1 MKPLNLK
8 LNNFGP
14 FLNETISF
22 SQIENNELF
31 LISGKTGSG
40 KTMIFDAIVYSL
52 FGEASTKNRKE
63 GDLRSHFAS
72 GKEPMSVTY
81 EFKLNNQIFKIH
93 REAPFI
99 KEGNTTKTQA
109 KLDIYELI
117 DDVYELR
124 ESRVNAGNQF
134 ITQIMG
140 VNAEQFRQLFILPQG
155 EFKKFLQS
163 NSKEK
168 QSILR
173 TLFNS
178 ERFEEIQK
186 YLIESVKNEK
196 LQIENRY
203 NEIDYLWNELATF
216 EDDYLLKI
224 KNIESSQTEKILES
238 LPEFI
243 NHGKKILSSYK
254 ERKDMLDHEV
264 EKVTNE
270 YAFSKELNQNINSL
284 EEKKKSF
291 ELLKQNQDSI
301 DHLKVELKKIRESN
315 VLINYFKRQK
325 VVNKEIEEL
334 ETEITKSKSKEED
347 YETQINNV
355 EKTLKSLESEAPEV
369 NKANKY
375 LEQTYNFYNNL
386 DDYIKVFEQ
395 KPIYHEE
402 LNKLE
407 KKYSDSKEQK
417 ENLLNQAKGKSR
429 NYEIVD
435 QYIDEINKIKTL
447 IDDTERYL
455 KSEEQVRKIKQ
466 EQSENVRQIKDLKD
480 KYANLEHIISQVDAT
495 NIDLNNKE
503 TFVKEIQTALS
514 IGDTCP
520 VCGNEIHSLGEHIN
534 FDLIAQNKKHL
545 KELENSKISINE
557 NIIRLESK
565 NEELTKRKEDINF
578 KDQEIQDL
586 DELKSKLEEIENA
599 KRLQQKENKFL
610 ESINE
615 EEKNLNQNLHTFE
628 LDLNN
633 KKAQL
638 EQLDIKLNDFK
649 RNTQFESCTS
659 FKQYY
664 ENKKQETQTFN
675 ERKET
680 IKDQL
685 NELKNNLNIESTNV
699 KHYNQ
704 NLEARVEEENQLTIN
719 IKDEMNRNGFETY
732 EEIEEAIS
740 LSENKSNIEE
750 KINDYNKQY
759 QTYEIEISQLEK
771 LVDRRELTNLEDIET
786 HLKAKKQALE
796 QINSEVATIAY
807 KQEAN
812 IKNIDK
818 IEDLIN
824 TLNEELKEQKEIFLL
839 TEILSGKNSHKLT
852 LENYVLIYYLE
863 KIIFQANQRL
873 LTMSGNRY
881 QLIRREAISQGFSG
895 LEIDVFDFHS
905 NKSRHISSLS
915 GGETFQASL
924 ALALGL
930 SEIVQQESGGINL
943 ESMFV
948 DEGFGTL
955 DQETLETALDTLIN
969 LKSSGRMVGIIS
981 HVSELKQR
989 IPLILEVSTNQYQS
1003 QTRFKR
1009 N

>member
-1 MKPLNLK
+1 M
-8 LNNFGP
+8 
-14 FLNETISF
+14 
-22 SQIENNELF
+22 
-31 LISGKTGSG
+31 
-40 KTMIFDAIVYSL
+40 
-52 FGEASTKNRKE
+52 
-63 GDLRSHFAS
+63 
-72 GKEPMSVTY
+72 
-81 EFKLNNQIFKIH
+81 
-93 REAPFI
+93 
-99 KEGNTTKTQA
+99 
-109 KLDIYELI
+109 
-117 DDVYELR
+117 
-124 ESRVNAGNQF
+124 
-134 ITQIMG
+134 
-140 VNAEQFRQLFILPQG
+140 
-155 EFKKFLQS
+155 
-163 NSKEK
+163 
-168 QSILR
+168 
-173 TLFNS
+173 
-178 ERFEEIQK
+178 
-186 YLIESVKNEK
+186 
-196 LQIENRY
+196 
-203 NEIDYLWNELATF
+203 
-216 EDDYLLKI
+216 
-224 KNIESSQTEKILES
+224 
-238 LPEFI
+238 
-243 NHGKKILSSYK
+243 
-254 ERKDMLDHEV
+254 
-264 EKVTNE
+264 
-270 YAFSKELNQNINSL
+270 
-284 EEKKKSF
+284 
-291 ELLKQNQDSI
+291 
-301 DHLKVELKKIRESN
+301 
-315 VLINYFKRQK
+315 
-325 VVNKEIEEL
+325 
-334 ETEITKSKSKEED
+334 
-347 YETQINNV
+347 
-355 EKTLKSLESEAPEV
+355 
-369 NKANKY
+369 
-375 LEQTYNFYNNL
+375 
-386 DDYIKVFEQ
+386 
-395 KPIYHEE
+395 
-402 LNKLE
+402 
-407 KKYSDSKEQK
+407 
-417 ENLLNQAKGKSR
+417 
-429 NYEIVD
+429 
-435 QYIDEINKIKTL
+435 
-447 IDDTERYL
+447 
-455 KSEEQVRKIKQ
+455 
-466 EQSENVRQIKDLKD
+466 
-480 KYANLEHIISQVDAT
+480 
-495 NIDLNNKE
+495 
-503 TFVKEIQTALS
+503 
-514 IGDTCP
+514 
-520 VCGNEIHSLGEHIN
+520 
-534 FDLIAQNKKHL
+534 IAQNKKHL
-545 KELENSKISINE
+545 KELEDSKISINE

-565 NEELTKRKEDINF
+565 NEELTKREEDINF

-638 EQLDIKLNDFK
+638 EQIDIKLNDFK

-704 NLEARVEEENQLTIN
+704 NLEARVEEENQLIIN

-771 LVDRRELTNLEDIET
+771 LVDGRELTNLEDIET
-786 HLKAKKQALE
+786 HLKTKKQALE

-807 KQEAN
+807 MQEAN

-824 TLNEELKEQKEIFLL
+824 TLNEELKEHKEIFLL

-863 KIIFQANQRL
+863 KIIFKANQRL

>member
-14 FLNETISF
+14 FLNETINF

-63 GDLRSHFAS
+63 GDLRSHFAN

-81 EFKLNNQIFKIH
+81 EFKLNNQTFKIH

-109 KLDIYELI
+109 KLDIYELKN
-117 DDVYELR
+117 DVYELR

-134 ITQIMG
+134 ITKIMG

-186 YLIESVKNEK
+186 YLIESVKEEK

-203 NEIDYLWNELATF
+203 NEIDYLWNELNTF
-216 EDDYLLKI
+216 KDDYLFNLKG
-224 KNIESSQTEKILES
+224 IESSQTEKILEH
-238 LPEFI
+238 LPDFI
-243 NHGKKILSSYK
+243 KHGKNILTRYKKQKDKLNQEIEKIT
-254 ERKDMLDHEV
+254 D
-264 EKVTNE
+264 E
-270 YAFSKELNQNINSL
+270 YTFNKELNQNINSL
-284 EEKKKSF
+284 ETKKKSF
-291 ELLKQNQDSI
+291 ENLKQNQDSI
-301 DHLKVELKKIRESN
+301 DHLKIELKKIRESN

-325 VVNKEIEEL
+325 VVNREIEEL
-334 ETEITKSKSKEED
+334 EREITKSKSKEEE
-347 YETQINNV
+347 YKTQINNV
-355 EKTLKSLESEAPEV
+355 EKTLKSLESEEQEV
-369 NKANKY
+369 IKINEY
-375 LEQTYNFYNNL
+375 LEKTYNFYNNL
-386 DDYIKVFEQ
+386 DDYIKAFEQ
-395 KPIYHEE
+395 RPIIQEE

-407 KKYSDSKEQK
+407 KKYSESKEKK
-417 ENLLNQAKGKSR
+417 EKLLNQAKGKTR
-429 NYEIVD
+429 NYEIID
-435 QYIDEINKIKTL
+435 QYVDEINKFKNL

-455 KSEEQVRKIKQ
+455 EREEQVREIQQ
-466 EQSENVRQIKDLKD
+466 EQSKNEKQIQELKI
-480 KYANLEHIISQVDAT
+480 KYANIENIISRVDAT

-503 TFVKEIQTALS
+503 TFVKEIQMALS

-534 FDLIAQNKKHL
+534 FELIAENKKQL
-545 KELENSKISINE
+545 DELDKSKNSIKED
-557 NIIRLESK
+557 IIRLESK
-565 NEELTKRKEDINF
+565 NEALTNRKKEINF
-578 KDQEIQDL
+578 TEQEIHNI
-586 DELKSKLEEIENA
+586 DELKSKLQEIENA
-599 KRLQQKENKFL
+599 KSLQQKENQFL
-610 ESINE
+610 ESIYD
-615 EEKNLNQNLHTFE
+615 EEKKLNQNLHKSE
-628 LDLNN
+628 LDINN

-638 EQLDIKLNDFK
+638 EQLDTKLNDFEK
-649 RNTQFESCTS
+649 ITKFESCVS

-664 ENKKQETQTFN
+664 ENKKQEIQSFK

-685 NELKNNLNIESTNV
+685 LELKNNVNIESTNL
-699 KHYNQ
+699 KHYKQ
-704 NLEARVEEENQLTIN
+704 NLDARVEEDKQLTNN
-719 IKDEMNRNGFETY
+719 IKDEMYRNGFESY

-740 LSENKSNIEE
+740 LSEDKSNIEE
-750 KINDYNKQY
+750 KINDYNRQY

-771 LVDRRELTNLEDIET
+771 LVDGRGLTNLEDIET
-786 HLKAKKQALE
+786 QLRTKNQELD

-807 KQEAN
+807 KHEVN

-818 IEDLIN
+818 IESLIN

-881 QLIRREAISQGFSG
+881 QLIRRQAVSQGFSG

-905 NKSRHISSLS
+905 NRSRHISSLS

-989 IPLILEVSTNQYQS
+989 IPLILEVTTNQYQS
-1003 QTRFKR
+1003 ETKFKR

>member
-14 FLNETISF
+14 FLNETINF

-63 GDLRSHFAS
+63 GDLRSHFAN

-81 EFKLNNQIFKIH
+81 EFKLNNQTFKIH

-109 KLDIYELI
+109 KLDIYELKN
-117 DDVYELR
+117 DVYELR

-134 ITQIMG
+134 ITKIMG

-186 YLIESVKNEK
+186 YLIESVKEEK

-203 NEIDYLWNELATF
+203 NEIDYLWNELNTF
-216 EDDYLLKI
+216 KDDYLFNLKG
-224 KNIESSQTEKILES
+224 IESSQTEKILEH
-238 LPEFI
+238 LPDFI
-243 NHGKKILSSYK
+243 KHGKNILTRYKKQKDKLNQEIEKIT
-254 ERKDMLDHEV
+254 D
-264 EKVTNE
+264 E
-270 YAFSKELNQNINSL
+270 YTFNKELNQNINSL
-284 EEKKKSF
+284 ETKKKSF
-291 ELLKQNQDSI
+291 ENLKQNQDSI
-301 DHLKVELKKIRESN
+301 DHLKIELKKIRESN

-325 VVNKEIEEL
+325 VVNREIEEL
-334 ETEITKSKSKEED
+334 EREITKSKSKEEE
-347 YETQINNV
+347 YKTQINNV
-355 EKTLKSLESEAPEV
+355 EKTLKSLESEEQEV
-369 NKANKY
+369 IKINEY
-375 LEQTYNFYNNL
+375 LEKTYNFYNNL
-386 DDYIKVFEQ
+386 DDYIKAFEQ
-395 KPIYHEE
+395 RPIIQEE

-407 KKYSDSKEQK
+407 KKYSESKEKK
-417 ENLLNQAKGKSR
+417 EKLLNQAKGKTR
-429 NYEIVD
+429 NYEIID
-435 QYIDEINKIKTL
+435 QYVDEINKFKNL

-455 KSEEQVRKIKQ
+455 EREEQVREIQQ
-466 EQSENVRQIKDLKD
+466 EQSKNEKQIQELKI
-480 KYANLEHIISQVDAT
+480 KYANIENIISRVDAT

-503 TFVKEIQTALS
+503 TFVKEIQMALS

-534 FDLIAQNKKHL
+534 FELIAENKKQL
-545 KELENSKISINE
+545 DELDRSKNSIKED
-557 NIIRLESK
+557 IIRLESK
-565 NEELTKRKEDINF
+565 NEALTNRKKEINF
-578 KDQEIQDL
+578 TEQEIHNI
-586 DELKSKLEEIENA
+586 DELKSKLQEIENA
-599 KRLQQKENKFL
+599 KSLQQKENQFL
-610 ESINE
+610 ESIYD
-615 EEKNLNQNLHTFE
+615 EEKKLNQNLHKSE
-628 LDLNN
+628 LDINN

-638 EQLDIKLNDFK
+638 EQLDIKLNDFEK
-649 RNTQFESCTS
+649 ITKFESCVS
-659 FKQYY
+659 FNQYY
-664 ENKKQETQTFN
+664 ENKKQEIQSFK

-685 NELKNNLNIESTNV
+685 LELKNNVNIESTNL
-699 KHYNQ
+699 KHYKQ
-704 NLEARVEEENQLTIN
+704 NLDARVEEDKQLTNN
-719 IKDEMNRNGFETY
+719 IKDQMYRNGFESY

-740 LSENKSNIEE
+740 LSEDKSNIEE
-750 KINDYNKQY
+750 KINDYNRQY

-771 LVDRRELTNLEDIET
+771 LVDGRGLTNLEDIET
-786 HLKAKKQALE
+786 QLRTKNQELD

-807 KQEAN
+807 KHEVN

-818 IEDLIN
+818 IESLIN

-881 QLIRREAISQGFSG
+881 QLIRRQAVSQGFSG

-905 NKSRHISSLS
+905 NRSRHISSLS

-989 IPLILEVSTNQYQS
+989 IPLILEVTTNQYQS
-1003 QTRFKR
+1003 ETKFKR

>member
-1 MKPLNLK
+1 MNK
-8 LNNFGP
+8 L
-14 FLNETISF
+14 I
-22 SQIENNELF
+22 
-31 LISGKTGSG
+31 
-40 KTMIFDAIVYSL
+40 
-52 FGEASTKNRKE
+52 
-63 GDLRSHFAS
+63 
-72 GKEPMSVTY
+72 
-81 EFKLNNQIFKIH
+81 
-93 REAPFI
+93 
-99 KEGNTTKTQA
+99 
-109 KLDIYELI
+109 
-117 DDVYELR
+117 
-124 ESRVNAGNQF
+124 
-134 ITQIMG
+134 
-140 VNAEQFRQLFILPQG
+140 ILQ
-155 EFKKFLQS
+155 
-163 NSKEK
+163 
-168 QSILR
+168 
-173 TLFNS
+173 
-178 ERFEEIQK
+178 
-186 YLIESVKNEK
+186 Y
-196 LQIENRY
+196 
-203 NEIDYLWNELATF
+203 
-216 EDDYLLKI
+216 
-224 KNIESSQTEKILES
+224 
-238 LPEFI
+238 
-243 NHGKKILSSYK
+243 
-254 ERKDMLDHEV
+254 
-264 EKVTNE
+264 
-270 YAFSKELNQNINSL
+270 
-284 EEKKKSF
+284 
-291 ELLKQNQDSI
+291 
-301 DHLKVELKKIRESN
+301 
-315 VLINYFKRQK
+315 
-325 VVNKEIEEL
+325 
-334 ETEITKSKSKEED
+334 
-347 YETQINNV
+347 
-355 EKTLKSLESEAPEV
+355 
-369 NKANKY
+369 
-375 LEQTYNFYNNL
+375 L

-480 KYANLEHIISQVDAT
+480 EYANLEHIISQVDAT

-545 KELENSKISINE
+545 KELEDSKISINE

-565 NEELTKRKEDINF
+565 NEELTKREEDINF
-578 KDQEIQDL
+578 KDQEIHDL

-638 EQLDIKLNDFK
+638 EQIDIKLNDFK

-771 LVDRRELTNLEDIET
+771 LVDGRELTNLEDIET
-786 HLKAKKQALE
+786 HLKAKKQTLE

>member
-1 MKPLNLK
+1 M
-8 LNNFGP
+8 
-14 FLNETISF
+14 
-22 SQIENNELF
+22 
-31 LISGKTGSG
+31 
-40 KTMIFDAIVYSL
+40 
-52 FGEASTKNRKE
+52 
-63 GDLRSHFAS
+63 
-72 GKEPMSVTY
+72 
-81 EFKLNNQIFKIH
+81 
-93 REAPFI
+93 
-99 KEGNTTKTQA
+99 
-109 KLDIYELI
+109 
-117 DDVYELR
+117 
-124 ESRVNAGNQF
+124 
-134 ITQIMG
+134 
-140 VNAEQFRQLFILPQG
+140 
-155 EFKKFLQS
+155 
-163 NSKEK
+163 
-168 QSILR
+168 
-173 TLFNS
+173 
-178 ERFEEIQK
+178 
-186 YLIESVKNEK
+186 
-196 LQIENRY
+196 
-203 NEIDYLWNELATF
+203 
-216 EDDYLLKI
+216 
-224 KNIESSQTEKILES
+224 
-238 LPEFI
+238 
-243 NHGKKILSSYK
+243 
-254 ERKDMLDHEV
+254 
-264 EKVTNE
+264 
-270 YAFSKELNQNINSL
+270 
-284 EEKKKSF
+284 
-291 ELLKQNQDSI
+291 
-301 DHLKVELKKIRESN
+301 
-315 VLINYFKRQK
+315 
-325 VVNKEIEEL
+325 
-334 ETEITKSKSKEED
+334 
-347 YETQINNV
+347 
-355 EKTLKSLESEAPEV
+355 
-369 NKANKY
+369 
-375 LEQTYNFYNNL
+375 
-386 DDYIKVFEQ
+386 
-395 KPIYHEE
+395 
-402 LNKLE
+402 
-407 KKYSDSKEQK
+407 
-417 ENLLNQAKGKSR
+417 
-429 NYEIVD
+429 
-435 QYIDEINKIKTL
+435 
-447 IDDTERYL
+447 

-480 KYANLEHIISQVDAT
+480 EYANLEHIISQVDAT

-545 KELENSKISINE
+545 KELEDSKISINE

-565 NEELTKRKEDINF
+565 NEELTKREEDINF
-578 KDQEIQDL
+578 KDQEIHDL

-638 EQLDIKLNDFK
+638 EQIDIKLNDFK

-771 LVDRRELTNLEDIET
+771 LVDGRELTNLEDIET
-786 HLKAKKQALE
+786 HLKAKKQTLE